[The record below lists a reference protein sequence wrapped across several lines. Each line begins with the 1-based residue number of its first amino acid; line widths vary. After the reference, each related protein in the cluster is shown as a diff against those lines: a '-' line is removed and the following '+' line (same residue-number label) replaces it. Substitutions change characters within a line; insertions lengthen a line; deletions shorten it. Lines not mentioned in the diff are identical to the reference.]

1 MSAHELDHLA
11 IAVDSWSAAG
21 EVLHREFG
29 ARWASGFIM
38 DVFSPCQLSLADD
51 MRVELLEPG
60 IAEHS
65 FVRRFLDEN
74 AGNAAP
80 HHITFKVHDIHGAIE
95 VAREAGIEP
104 ILVNLKHPQ
113 WQEAFL
119 HPRDTGL
126 GFLAQIVHAP
136 HSVEEL
142 SEQNGQFGQVCPWPQ
157 AVSEPANFAII
168 YGQVTNLAKAS
179 DVLLSVLGATTFEM
193 PGTKNTKG
201 FRWNEGA
208 ELVLSEVSEVSGPSG
223 IQGIGMLPPGH
234 KSLTKHYPEGLVQL
248 LEAGQWQ
255 EELGL
260 RIASLSPPVDLA
272 HN

>member
-21 EVLHREFG
+21 EVLNREFG
-29 ARWASGFIM
+29 ARWASGFTM
-38 DVFSPCQLSLADD
+38 EVFSPCQLALAND

-60 IAEHS
+60 TAKHS
-65 FVRRFLDEN
+65 FVRSFLAGN

-80 HHITFKVHDIHGAIE
+80 HHITFKVHDIHAAIE

-126 GFLAQIVHAP
+126 GFLAQIVRAP
-136 HSVEEL
+136 QNVEEL
-142 SEQNGQFGQVCPWPQ
+142 SEQNGQFGDPCPWPEGD
-157 AVSEPANFAII
+157 AEPSNFALIH
-168 YGQVTNLAKAS
+168 GHVSDLAKTR
-179 DVLLSVLGATTFEM
+179 DVLVQVLGAEVFAV
-193 PGTKNTKG
+193 PGEASTLG

-208 ELVLSEVSEVSGPSG
+208 ELLLTEVPDISGPSG
-223 IQGIGMLPPGH
+223 IQSIAMLAPGQKELRGH
-234 KSLTKHYPEGLVQL
+234 CPEKVLEL
-248 LEAGQWQ
+248 LDAGTWQ
-255 EELGL
+255 PELGL
-260 RIASLSPPVDLA
+260 KVASLLPTVDPE
-272 HN
+272 NN